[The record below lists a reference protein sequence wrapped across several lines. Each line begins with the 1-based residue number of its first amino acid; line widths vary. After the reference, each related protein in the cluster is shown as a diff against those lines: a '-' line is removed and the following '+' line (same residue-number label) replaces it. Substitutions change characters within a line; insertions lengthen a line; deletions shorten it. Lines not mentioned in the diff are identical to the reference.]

1 MLAYPGME
9 DAITLFMPEEQNP
22 YSTIIM
28 DYITSCEL
36 QESPDAKVY
45 YEAIV
50 MAVNEGIDILIHIRV
65 CVCVCV
71 GGGGL
76 WLGLGLLVHGSL
88 VQVLPLADEYCLC
101 YLFSLLPTTPT
112 SPSGCEWVP
121 GISWGANH
129 GSFSLISSGLCRT
142 LCAHTTCCEKVA
154 GPPVSSAYSR
164 SLLVVSALLSALAL
178 I

>member
-71 GGGGL
+71 GGGGGYG
-76 WLGLGLLVHGSL
+76 WVLGSWSMGRWFK
-88 VQVLPLADEYCLC
+88 YCHLQMNIVYVIFFLC
-101 YLFSLLPTTPT
+101 FPP
-112 SPSGCEWVP
+112 P
-121 GISWGANH
+121 
-129 GSFSLISSGLCRT
+129 
-142 LCAHTTCCEKVA
+142 
-154 GPPVSSAYSR
+154 PPVH
-164 SLLVVSALLSALAL
+164 LAVNGYL
-178 I
+178 A